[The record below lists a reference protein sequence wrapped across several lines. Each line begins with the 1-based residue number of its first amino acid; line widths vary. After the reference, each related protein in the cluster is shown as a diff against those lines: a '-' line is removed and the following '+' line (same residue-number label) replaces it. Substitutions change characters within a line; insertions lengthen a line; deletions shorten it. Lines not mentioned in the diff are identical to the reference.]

1 MHPVL
6 LSSLAAE
13 RRRDLAAGL
22 RDHRVPRAVADG
34 PGPAR
39 RWLPSFR
46 VSWSRTSLSAATGRH
61 RGRSW
66 VIVISATRPL

>member
-6 LSSLAAE
+6 LSSLAA
-13 RRRDLAAGL
+13 
-22 RDHRVPRAVADG
+22 
-34 PGPAR
+34 
-39 RWLPSFR
+39 
-46 VSWSRTSLSAATGRH
+46 ATGRR